1 MPKRSCN
8 RDRQL
13 HPTER
18 IQVQVEAEIDIQV
31 ERRNF
36 AVSKSLTQSLTVGS
50 VAFEKAGAHRV
61 THRADPARAC
71 HEFDV
76 VLLILWSR
84 LGTPLLPSTRIS
96 RIPQHRRARAGRRSR
111 APNGNS
117 STCGRDSK
125 TLANRVFEK
134 DFLVTMGDA
143 ELVQPP
149 AGTRIASNC
158 ARCRCSAIH
167 ALTSDTVAN
176 GPTVVGWYSGL
187 TISTEN
193 SLSTTGMTQ

>member
-50 VAFEKAGAHRV
+50 VAFEKAGAHR
-61 THRADPARAC
+61 ADPARAC

-111 APNGNS
+111 
-117 STCGRDSK
+117 
-125 TLANRVFEK
+125 
-134 DFLVTMGDA
+134 
-143 ELVQPP
+143 
-149 AGTRIASNC
+149 
-158 ARCRCSAIH
+158 
-167 ALTSDTVAN
+167 
-176 GPTVVGWYSGL
+176 
-187 TISTEN
+187 
-193 SLSTTGMTQ
+193 